1 MASTTRASRFTSLSG
16 EPTNPSSNTNASA
29 APTSSFGNNSALP
42 SFDSR
47 QWEDELSKVDISKHD
62 LNSLVFDYLLI
73 EGYSEAAVEF
83 ARETGLPADVDHEKV
98 QERMEIRQAVE
109 DGRVE
114 EAVRRVNELD
124 PEILDTNPPLL
135 FHLHLLRLIELIR
148 SDQIDLALQFATTEL
163 APRGAQNPEF
173 LVELERTMA
182 LLAFP
187 DLARFADD
195 STPSASNDLATADTT
210 MGMAD
215 IKSAVA
221 VPDLQT
227 VELFQEPVFKPII
240 SLMKRSH
247 RIKISKEL
255 NSAILENQGHGKET
269 KLNGLIKLMAFG
281 EKHLIDHGLGLPV
294 NERFKGRQWADKVL
308 SSVGGD
314 DEEATGH

>member
-1 MASTTRASRFTSLSG
+1 MTTTSTRASRFG
-16 EPTNPSSNTNASA
+16 
-29 APTSSFGNNSALP
+29 PTSSGTSNSLTAGTGSSTLP
-42 SFDSR
+42 SFDTR
-47 QWEDELSKVDISKHD
+47 QWEDELNKVDISKTD
-62 LNSLVFDYLLI
+62 MNALVFDYLLI
-73 EGYSEAAVEF
+73 EGYSDAAVEF

-148 SDQIDLALQFATTEL
+148 SDDIDKALEFATNEL

-173 LVELERTMA
+173 LIELERTMA

-187 DLARFADD
+187 DLAKFADD
-195 STPSASNDLATADTT
+195 SLSPTPSTST
-210 MGMAD
+210 
-215 IKSAVA
+215 
-221 VPDLQT
+221 PDPENLK
-227 VELFQEPVFKPII
+227 LFQEPVFKPII
-240 SLMKRSH
+240 ALMKRSY

-269 KLNGLIKLMAFG
+269 KLNGLIRLMSWGETKLI
-281 EKHLIDHGLGLPV
+281 ESGLGLPI
-294 NERFKGRQWADKVL
+294 NEKFKGRQWADQVL
-308 SSVGGD
+308 SRGNSNDSQSGQ
-314 DEEATGH
+314 

>member
-1 MASTTRASRFTSLSG
+1 MASTTRANRFTSTPSG
-16 EPTNPSSNTNASA
+16 STNSINNNSTV
-29 APTSSFGNNSALP
+29 APTMGSNNSSVMP

-47 QWEDELSKVDISKHD
+47 QWEDELGKVDISKHD

-148 SDQIDLALQFATTEL
+148 SDQIDIALQFATNEL

-173 LVELERTMA
+173 LIELERTMA

-195 STPSASNDLATADTT
+195 SLTT
-210 MGMAD
+210 ETTTVKEENKLIESGS
-215 IKSAVA
+215 II
-221 VPDLQT
+221 PDLKT
-227 VELFQEPVFKPII
+227 IELFQEPVFKPII

-281 EKHLIDHGLGLPV
+281 EKNLIDHGLGLPV

-308 SSVGGD
+308 SSVSGD
-314 DEEATGH
+314 TEEAGQ